1 MTRTTGSSRTTTDPA
16 GVAQTAADQGAP
28 TQAAPTQTT
37 HAQTAHTQTT
47 RAQTAPSQT
56 APTQSPLVQTAPA
69 DAAPVG
75 SDEEALAA
83 ARSLAPL
90 VSPEDAAAH
99 LAAGGL
105 LLDVRS
111 AAGRATTGA
120 IDGARVTDRADL
132 GPELDPTASP
142 SVLAAA
148 GAAAGDGARLP
159 VSLDTPIVVVCGSER
174 GSGPVAAEL
183 IARGYTDVRQVD
195 GGAPGWAAAGL
206 PLTR

>member
-1 MTRTTGSSRTTTDPA
+1 MTSTT
-16 GVAQTAADQGAP
+16 P
-28 TQAAPTQTT
+28 T
-37 HAQTAHTQTT
+37 
-47 RAQTAPSQT
+47 QT
-56 APTQSPLVQTAPA
+56 APTAA
-69 DAAPVG
+69 GAAPSP

-90 VSPEDAAAH
+90 VSPQDAADH

-111 AAGRATTGA
+111 AAGRATTGS

-132 GPELDPTASP
+132 GPELDPAAPP
-142 SVLAAA
+142 SALATT
-148 GAAAGDGARLP
+148 GDGSRLP

-183 IARGYTDVRQVD
+183 IARGYTDVRQVE

-206 PLTR
+206 PLTS

>member
-1 MTRTTGSSRTTTDPA
+1 MTSSTTAQPDSAQPAAARPAPA
-16 GVAQTAADQGAP
+16 GGAP
-28 TQAAPTQTT
+28 A
-37 HAQTAHTQTT
+37 
-47 RAQTAPSQT
+47 
-56 APTQSPLVQTAPA
+56 L
-69 DAAPVG
+69 
-75 SDEEALAA
+75 SDEAALAA

-90 VSPEDAAAH
+90 VSPQDAAGH

-111 AAGRATTGA
+111 AAGRASTGS
-120 IDGARVTDRADL
+120 IEGARITDRTDL
-132 GPELDPTASP
+132 GPELDPTAHRDAHGSAGE
-142 SVLAAA
+142 VAGGAAGAA
-148 GAAAGDGARLP
+148 GAAAVDGARLP

>member
-1 MTRTTGSSRTTTDPA
+1 MTSTTGSSSTITDPA
-16 GVAQTAADQGAP
+16 GIAQTAADQGAP
-28 TQAAPTQTT
+28 T
-37 HAQTAHTQTT
+37 
-47 RAQTAPSQT
+47 QT

-69 DAAPVG
+69 AAAPAG

-132 GPELDPTASP
+132 GPE
-142 SVLAAA
+142 
-148 GAAAGDGARLP
+148 ARP
-159 VSLDTPIVVVCGSER
+159 DRRPERPRRSGRCGR
-174 GSGPVAAEL
+174 
-183 IARGYTDVRQVD
+183 
-195 GGAPGWAAAGL
+195 
-206 PLTR
+206 

>member
-1 MTRTTGSSRTTTDPA
+1 MTSTS
-16 GVAQTAADQGAP
+16 
-28 TQAAPTQTT
+28 
-37 HAQTAHTQTT
+37 
-47 RAQTAPSQT
+47 
-56 APTQSPLVQTAPA
+56 PTQSTPGQTPA
-69 DAAPVG
+69 TQPT
-75 SDEEALAA
+75 DEEALAT
-83 ARSLAPL
+83 ARALAPL
-90 VSPEDAAAH
+90 VSPEDAATH

-111 AAGRATTGA
+111 DAGRASTGS
-120 IDGARVTDRADL
+120 IEGARVTDRSNL
-132 GPELDPTASP
+132 GPELDPDASLGA
-142 SVLAAA
+142 LASAS
-148 GAAAGDGARLP
+148 GGARLP

>member
-28 TQAAPTQTT
+28 TQTAPTQTT
-37 HAQTAHTQTT
+37 HTQTT

-56 APTQSPLVQTAPA
+56 APTRSPLVQTAPA
-69 DAAPVG
+69 DAAPAG

-111 AAGRATTGA
+111 AAGRATTGT

>member
-1 MTRTTGSSRTTTDPA
+1 MTSTTGSSRTTTDPA
-16 GVAQTAADQGAP
+16 GVAQTAADQVGPTQTAP
-28 TQAAPTQTT
+28 TQKAPTQTT
-37 HAQTAHTQTT
+37 PA
-47 RAQTAPSQT
+47 RS
-56 APTQSPLVQTAPA
+56 SLVQTAPA
-69 DAAPVG
+69 AAVPAG

-111 AAGRATTGA
+111 AAGRATTGT

-132 GPELDPTASP
+132 GPELDPTASL

-148 GAAAGDGARLP
+148 GAAADDGARLP

>member
-1 MTRTTGSSRTTTDPA
+1 MTSTTSSSSTTTDPA
-16 GVAQTAADQGAP
+16 GAAQTAADQVATDHVATDQVATDQTAAGPSSPAP
-28 TQAAPTQTT
+28 VPAAAAP
-37 HAQTAHTQTT
+37 A
-47 RAQTAPSQT
+47 
-56 APTQSPLVQTAPA
+56 L
-69 DAAPVG
+69 
-75 SDEEALAA
+75 SDEETLAA

-90 VSPEDAAAH
+90 VSPQDAAGH

-111 AAGRATTGA
+111 AAGRATTGS
-120 IDGARVTDRADL
+120 IDGARITDRADL

-148 GAAAGDGARLP
+148 GGAGGNGAAGDGARLP

>member
-1 MTRTTGSSRTTTDPA
+1 MTSTTSSTSTTTDPA
-16 GVAQTAADQGAP
+16 GAAQTAADQAEP
-28 TQAAPTQTT
+28 AQPSLAQTPVPAAP
-37 HAQTAHTQTT
+37 
-47 RAQTAPSQT
+47 AP
-56 APTQSPLVQTAPA
+56 
-69 DAAPVG
+69 
-75 SDEEALAA
+75 SDEEVLAA

-90 VSPEDAAAH
+90 VSPQDAAEH
-99 LAAGGL
+99 LASGGL

-111 AAGRATTGA
+111 AAGRASTGS
-120 IDGARVTDRADL
+120 IDGARITDRADL
-132 GPELDPTASP
+132 GPELDPTTSP
-142 SVLAAA
+142 SALAAA
-148 GAAAGDGARLP
+148 GAAAGEGPRLP

>member
-1 MTRTTGSSRTTTDPA
+1 MTSTSSTSSTSTDPA
-16 GVAQTAADQGAP
+16 GVAQSAAGQATP
-28 TQAAPTQTT
+28 VRSSLVETTPVQPSLVETTPAAAAPP
-37 HAQTAHTQTT
+37 
-47 RAQTAPSQT
+47 R
-56 APTQSPLVQTAPA
+56 
-69 DAAPVG
+69 

-90 VSPEDAAAH
+90 VSPRDAAGH

-111 AAGRATTGA
+111 AAGRATTGS

-132 GPELDPTASP
+132 GPELDPTASA
-142 SVLAAA
+142 SGLAPA

-159 VSLDTPIVVVCGSER
+159 VSLDTPIIVVCGSER
-174 GSGPVAAEL
+174 GSGPVAAQL

>member
-28 TQAAPTQTT
+28 TQAAPTQ
-37 HAQTAHTQTT
+37 AAPTQTT
-47 RAQTAPSQT
+47 HAQTAPSQT

-111 AAGRATTGA
+111 AAGRATTGT